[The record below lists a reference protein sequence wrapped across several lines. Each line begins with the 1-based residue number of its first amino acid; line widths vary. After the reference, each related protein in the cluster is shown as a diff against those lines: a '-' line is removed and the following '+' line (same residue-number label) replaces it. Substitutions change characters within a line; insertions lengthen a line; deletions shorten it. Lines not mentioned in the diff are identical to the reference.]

1 MKALLFSI
9 LLLPVILTSC
19 AQTRCAAV
27 KKAYAYYTVTVPGMQ
42 MVDENGNPVP
52 PKPDIARFIYL
63 ECSEAKLPEIDSVLY
78 NGIPV
83 IVSMSRV
90 EADTVIAG
98 NKFENNQ
105 ALVIAAKK
113 GNTLYKIALYAATD
127 ESPVNADCKNILLKI
142 KIAGKNCEFKIKEEL
157 QLMTLPR
164 Y

>member
-1 MKALLFSI
+1 MKTLIFSI

-27 KKAYAYYTVTVPGMQ
+27 KKAYAYYTVTIPGMQ
-42 MVDENGNPVP
+42 MADENGNPIP
-52 PKPDIARFIYL
+52 PKSDIARFIYL
-63 ECSEAKLPEIDSVLY
+63 ECSEPKMPEIDSVLY

-83 IVSMSRV
+83 NASMSRV

-98 NKFENNQ
+98 NKYENNQ
-105 ALVIAAKK
+105 ELMITAKK
-113 GNTLYKIALYAATD
+113 GNTIYKIALHSATD
-127 ESPVNADCKNILLKI
+127 QSPVNTDCKNIILKI
-142 KIAGKNCEFKIKEEL
+142 KIAGKNCEFKIEEEL